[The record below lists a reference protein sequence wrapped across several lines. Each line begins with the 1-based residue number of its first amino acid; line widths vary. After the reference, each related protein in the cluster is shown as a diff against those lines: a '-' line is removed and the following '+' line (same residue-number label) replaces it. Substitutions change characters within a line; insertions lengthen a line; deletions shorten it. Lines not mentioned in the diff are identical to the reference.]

1 MSRFEA
7 IKHPDKDR
15 YHIDL
20 FIHPSYAT
28 LRLNFVQQ
36 TGMKKVVEMVEALNE
51 QIESVSFQLVSVR
64 ARIKPREW
72 QENVDRTVPRS
83 KRTRGIDLWGID
95 R

>member
-7 IKHPDKDR
+7 VKHPDEDR

-51 QIESVSFQLVSVR
+51 QIESVSFQLVSIG
-64 ARIKPREW
+64 ARTKPQEW
-72 QENVDRTVPRS
+72 QENVDRTVTHFRR
-83 KRTRGIDLWGID
+83 KRGIDLWGID

>member
-7 IKHPDKDR
+7 IKYPDENR

-20 FIHPSYAT
+20 SIHTNYAT
-28 LRLNFVQQ
+28 LRLTFVEQM
-36 TGMKKVVEMVEALNE
+36 GMKKAVEMAEALNE
-51 QIESVSFQLVSVR
+51 QIESVSFQLMSVR
-64 ARIKPREW
+64 ARTKPREW